1 MSTAPLTRPNQ
12 PRDKEL
18 VPRILLRAIALFV
31 LVVLALVT
39 WARIAG
45 VPPTAQPDD
54 SQIIHERVIHIFGEM
69 TGAARVL
76 DANGAVITELGAT
89 QGGFIAGVARSLT
102 LKRRQAGVDPAA
114 PVRLVQFKDGHL
126 GLRDDYTGWRAE
138 LIGFGKDNAAA
149 FAKLLDK

>member
-1 MSTAPLTRPNQ
+1 MSTAPLEPTAQ

-18 VPRILLRAIALFV
+18 VPRILLRAISLFV
-31 LVVLALVT
+31 LIVLALVT

-45 VPPTAQPDD
+45 VPPTAAPDD
-54 SQIIHERVIHIFGEM
+54 SQIVRERVIHLFGEM

-76 DANGAVITELGAT
+76 DADGTVIADLGTTE
-89 QGGFIAGVARSLT
+89 GGFIAGVARSLT

-114 PVRLVQFKDGHL
+114 PVRLVQFADGHL
-126 GLRDDYTGWRAE
+126 GLRDDFTGWRAE

-149 FAKLLDK
+149 FAKLLKN